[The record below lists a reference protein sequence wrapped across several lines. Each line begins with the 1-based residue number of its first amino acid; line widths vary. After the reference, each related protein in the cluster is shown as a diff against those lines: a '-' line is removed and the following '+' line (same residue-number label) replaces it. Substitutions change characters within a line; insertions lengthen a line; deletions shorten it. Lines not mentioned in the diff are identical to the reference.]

1 MPSGGRLVNCLC
13 ISSFLSHRFAGSEL
27 VEVYTLSS
35 MKTLQAAV
43 NAIIEFVGMQP
54 AERSNE
60 VRLQ

>member
-1 MPSGGRLVNCLC
+1 M
-13 ISSFLSHRFAGSEL
+13 
-27 VEVYTLSS
+27 YTLSS